1 MAASGGVVR
10 RHGGEQ
16 PLETATPLV
25 IEMPHEGAPG
35 RRQRHAI
42 AALVAGNVAPLDE
55 LQIPQ
60 PAKHRGHRRLL
71 DAEAAAEVARPHRTD
86 DMERHRHDD
95 LVFRVAAIA
104 VAGAMQD
111 RIDVRNEVPHEGA
124 DAVVEQG
131 GGGGGFGHNRSFE
144 IVWFDFEH
152 SMPERQRWQVRHL
165 AANLTVALASAL
177 PAQQAGWPIGAG
189 LAITPPKSTPCEG
202 QIMRKGAISRKTSET
217 KIDVAVD
224 LDGSGK
230 SDVRTGVGFF
240 DHMLEQLARHSLID
254 LTVRAEGDRHIDDHH
269 TVEDVGIALGQALRQ
284 ALGDKAGVTRY
295 ADCLLP
301 MDEALTRVAIDVSGR
316 PFLVFRVEFPT
327 QKIGAFDAELVRE
340 FFQAFAVNGGLTLHI
355 ENVYGANSHHIAETC
370 FKGVARALGAALAID
385 PRQAARIPSTKGAL

>member
-1 MAASGGVVR
+1 
-10 RHGGEQ
+10 
-16 PLETATPLV
+16 
-25 IEMPHEGAPG
+25 
-35 RRQRHAI
+35 
-42 AALVAGNVAPLDE
+42 
-55 LQIPQ
+55 
-60 PAKHRGHRRLL
+60 
-71 DAEAAAEVARPHRTD
+71 
-86 DMERHRHDD
+86 
-95 LVFRVAAIA
+95 
-104 VAGAMQD
+104 
-111 RIDVRNEVPHEGA
+111 
-124 DAVVEQG
+124 
-131 GGGGGFGHNRSFE
+131 
-144 IVWFDFEH
+144 
-152 SMPERQRWQVRHL
+152 
-165 AANLTVALASAL
+165 
-177 PAQQAGWPIGAG
+177 
-189 LAITPPKSTPCEG
+189 
-202 QIMRKGAISRKTSET
+202 MRKGAVSRKTSET
-217 KIDVAVD
+217 KIDVTVD

-284 ALGDKAGVTRY
+284 ALGDKRGLTRF

-316 PFLVFRVEFPT
+316 PYLVFRVEFPT
-327 QKIGAFDAELVRE
+327 QKVATFDLELVRE